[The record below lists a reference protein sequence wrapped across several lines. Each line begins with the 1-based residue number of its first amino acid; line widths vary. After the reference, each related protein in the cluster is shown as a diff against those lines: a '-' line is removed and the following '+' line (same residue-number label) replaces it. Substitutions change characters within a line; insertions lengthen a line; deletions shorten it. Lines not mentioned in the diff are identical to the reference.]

1 MFIGKYNL
9 IRKKFKPPNIN
20 KKMFTRKYNLIRKN
34 FNAINI
40 DHKHIIHIL
49 LYCVIIILYI
59 LSLTLGKWIRYDY
72 KADDFYFGLEF
83 DMFKLCIK
91 ARYDIINH
99 LRNTQIEVNGVQQ
112 YLLPSDVKISPA
124 DEKEIEAL
132 SSIDLCFD
140 MNNIKAEKIR
150 DDFVD
155 KGTRIIELLNDSITS
170 TTGIINKYIPNE
182 FIADQINNKINNKI
196 NEIKNNISN
205 GIYTGI
211 DYTFNRI
218 RNIDTYTP
226 QEVKNGTIKPEVKD
240 RLDIISKLFTYL
252 QYAII
257 TSIVL
262 LFVHILLIIWKG
274 KTSIL
279 SGVVTVLIPLICLLI
294 MTVFY
299 FVITFNPKLKNESR
313 QLITSSYMLYIVATV
328 ILLATIILSIF
339 RII

>member
-1 MFIGKYNL
+1 MVKGKYNL
-9 IRKKFKPPNIN
+9 IGKKFKSLKIN
-20 KKMFTRKYNLIRKN
+20 HIR
-34 FNAINI
+34 
-40 DHKHIIHIL
+40 IIHIL

-91 ARYDIINH
+91 ARYDIINY

-112 YLLPSDVKISPA
+112 YLLPSYVKISPA
-124 DEKEIEAL
+124 DEREIEAL

-155 KGTRIIELLNDSITS
+155 KGTRIIEFLNDSITS

-182 FIADQINNKINNKI
+182 FIADQINNKIN
-196 NEIKNNISN
+196 EIKNNISN
-205 GIYTGI
+205 GIYNGI

-262 LFVHILLIIWKG
+262 LFIHILLIIWKG

-279 SGVVTVLIPLICLLI
+279 SGFITVLIPLICLLI

-299 FVITFNPKLKNESR
+299 FVITFHPKLKKESR
-313 QLITSSYMLYIVATV
+313 QLITSSYMLYIAATV

>member
-1 MFIGKYNL
+1 MVKGKYNL
-9 IRKKFKPPNIN
+9 IRKSSNVLKISNRRIV
-20 KKMFTRKYNLIRKN
+20 
-34 FNAINI
+34 
-40 DHKHIIHIL
+40 HIV
-49 LYCVIIILYI
+49 LYCVIILLYI
-59 LSLTLGKWIRYDY
+59 LSLTLGKWIRYNY
-72 KADDFYFGLEF
+72 KANDFYFGLEF
-83 DMFKLCIK
+83 DVFKLCIK
-91 ARYDIINH
+91 ARYDIINY

-112 YLLPSDVKISPA
+112 YLLPSNVEISPA
-124 DEKEIEAL
+124 NVKEIEAI
-132 SSIDLCFD
+132 SSINLCFD
-140 MNNIKAEKIR
+140 MNNIKAETIR

-155 KGTRIIELLNDSITS
+155 KGTRIIELLNNSIVS
-170 TTGIINKYIPNE
+170 SNGIIHKYISNE
-182 FIADQINNKINNKI
+182 LIADQINNKI

-211 DYTFNRI
+211 DYTFNRV

-279 SGVVTVLIPLICLLI
+279 SGFITVLIPLICLLI

-299 FVITFNPKLKNESR
+299 FVITFHPKLKKESR
-313 QLITSSYMLYIVATV
+313 QLITSSYMLYIAATV